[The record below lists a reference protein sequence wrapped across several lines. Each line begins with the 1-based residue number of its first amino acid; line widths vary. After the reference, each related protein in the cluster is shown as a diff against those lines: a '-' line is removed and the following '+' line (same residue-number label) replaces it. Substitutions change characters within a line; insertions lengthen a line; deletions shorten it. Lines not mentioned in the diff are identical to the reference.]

1 MKNRSIKYILFIF
14 SLFLC
19 FGGSLKAS
27 SANDAESNSADMNI
41 KEFILEHLA
50 DSYEW
55 HITNWGDKHITVPL
69 PIIVIG
75 ETSGLNVFMS
85 SKFHHGAESYKGFY
99 IAKEGDYKG
108 KIVEKNAQGNEV
120 KPWNFSITK
129 NVFGLILSCIILVAI
144 ILSVANWYKKNST
157 VTDPKVAKGFIGLME
172 MFIMNVNDSLI
183 KPCVG
188 KNYKKFAPY
197 LLTAFFFI
205 LINNIL
211 GLIPI
216 FPAGANVT
224 GNIAVTM
231 VLALITMFMINAFGT
246 KEYWKEIFW
255 PDVPLALK
263 AIPIMPIIELVGV
276 FTKPFALMIRLF
288 ANILAGHALVVGT
301 IMLVFIT
308 VKMGVFMNTSMTIVS
323 VILTIFIYFIEVL
336 VAYLQAY
343 IFTMLSAV
351 FIGLAQVEPHHK
363 PHTKV
368 EETKI

>member
-1 MKNRSIKYILFIF
+1 MKNSSIKYITAVLCLFAVFI
-14 SLFLC
+14 
-19 FGGSLKAS
+19 GSMKAAETENS
-27 SANDAESNSADMNI
+27 SKTSESTDINI
-41 KEFILEHLA
+41 KEFILGHLA

-55 HITNWGDKHITVPL
+55 HITDWGDKHITVPL
-69 PIIVIG
+69 PIILIG
-75 ETSGLNVFMS
+75 ENSGFNVFMS
-85 SKFHHGAESYKGFY
+85 SRFHHGTEEYKGFY
-99 IAKEGDYKG
+99 IADSGKYKG
-108 KIVEKNAQGNEV
+108 KIVEKNAQGNIV
-120 KPWNFSITK
+120 KPWDFSMTK
-129 NVFGLILSCIILVAI
+129 NVCGLLLSCAILLIV
-144 ILSVANWYKKNST
+144 ILSVANWYKKHSRSN
-157 VTDPKVAKGFIGLME
+157 DPKVAKGFIGLME
-172 MFIMNVNDSLI
+172 MFIMDIHDSII

-188 KNYKKFAPY
+188 KNYQKFAPY

-216 FPAGANVT
+216 FPGGANVT
-224 GNIAVTM
+224 GNIAITM
-231 VLALITMFMINAFGT
+231 VLALVTMFMINVFGT

-263 AIPIMPIIELVGV
+263 AFPIMPIIEIVGV

-288 ANILAGHALVVGT
+288 ANMLAGHALVVGT
-301 IMLVFIT
+301 ITLIFIT
-308 VKMGVFMNTSMTIVS
+308 VKMGPVMNSSMTIVS

-363 PHTKV
+363 AQV
-368 EETKI
+368 EKK